1 MKRFLKVAFCFLLVL
16 VSTPVLSYPET
27 LTEGSL
33 NSEVLS
39 QIQRSFEMDNRTK
52 TILNALTNNEI
63 KNLALNREIVVANND
78 LFNHRI
84 KTKGI
89 TNQKNSGR
97 CWLFAGLNIMRPL
110 VIDKL
115 KLSDFEFSQN
125 YLFFWDKMEKA
136 NTFLENVIS
145 TRDRDLL
152 DREVVL
158 ILSDPFPDGGYWSY
172 VVDLIN
178 KYGAIPKAVMP
189 ETQNSS
195 NTGMMDNLIA
205 RKLRQDA
212 TVLRGMSKKGARI
225 NELRERKVEMLKE
238 IYHMLVLNLGMPPTE
253 FQWRYEDRD
262 TVVSQLKTYTP
273 QTFFKEVVGVDLNDY
288 VSLVNSPNHPYN
300 QFYEIRRT
308 RNLYDSPDV
317 TFINLDMKQ
326 LREFALLS
334 VLKDEPVWFGCD
346 VGKDQDSEKG
356 IMAPDIYDYQS
367 LYGVDLH
374 LTKSDRLLYRES
386 TANHAMVFV
395 GVDTLNSQ
403 PTKWLVENS
412 WGDEKGNKGYWT
424 MYDKWFDEY
433 VYEVIVNKKYLPQ
446 SILDI
451 LKTKPEELPPWDPMD
466 SMLK

>member
-1 MKRFLKVAFCFLLVL
+1 MVL
-16 VSTPVLSYPET
+16 TSASSFPQTPP
-27 LTEGSL
+27 EGSL

-39 QIQRSFEMDNRTK
+39 KIEQSFKTDSQSK

-63 KNLALNREIVVANND
+63 GNLTLSREVVVSNND

-110 VIDKL
+110 VIAKL
-115 KLSDFEFSQN
+115 KLNDFEFSQN

-136 NTFLENVIS
+136 NTFLENVIN
-145 TRDRDLL
+145 TRERDLL

-158 ILSDPFPDGGYWSY
+158 ILSDPFPDGGFWSY

-178 KYGAIPKAVMP
+178 KYGAVPKTVMP
-189 ETQNSS
+189 ETHNSNS
-195 NTGMMDNLIA
+195 TGMMDNLIA

-212 TVLRGMSKKGARI
+212 TVLREVSAKGVKI
-225 NELRERKVEMLKE
+225 DQLRERKVEMLKE
-238 IYHMLVLNLGMPPTE
+238 IYRMLVLNLGMPPTE

-262 TVVSQLKTYTP
+262 TVVSQAKTYTP

-288 VSLVNSPNHPYN
+288 VSLVNSPNHAYN
-300 QFYEIRRT
+300 QLYEIRRT

-346 VGKDQDSEKG
+346 VGKDQDGEKG
-356 IMAPDIYDYQS
+356 IMAPGIYDYQS

-374 LTKSDRLLYRES
+374 LTKSDRLRYRES
-386 TANHAMVFV
+386 SANHAMVLV

-424 MYDKWFDEY
+424 MYDQWFDEY
-433 VYEVIVNKKYLPQ
+433 VYEVVVNKKYLPQ
-446 SILDI
+446 SVVDI
-451 LKTKPEELPPWDPMD
+451 LKTKPEELPPWDPMA
-466 SMLK
+466 SMLR

>member
-1 MKRFLKVAFCFLLVL
+1 MKSFFTIIFCLLMLLVL
-16 VSTPVLSYPET
+16 TPVLSLSQT
-27 LTEGSL
+27 SSEGSL

-39 QIQRSFEMDNRTK
+39 KIQRSFKMDNHDK

-84 KTKGI
+84 KTRGI
-89 TNQKNSGR
+89 TNQKSSGR

-110 VIDKL
+110 VIDRL
-115 KLSDFEFSQN
+115 KLNDFEFSQN

-145 TRDRDLL
+145 TGDKDLL
-152 DREVVL
+152 DREVVF
-158 ILSDPFPDGGYWSY
+158 ILGDPFPDGGYWSY

-178 KYGAIPKAVMP
+178 KYGVVPKAVMP

-212 TVLRGMSKKGARI
+212 SVLREMIKNGSKT

-238 IYHMLVLNLGMPPTE
+238 IYHMLVLNLGIPPTE
-253 FQWRYEDRD
+253 FQWRYENRD
-262 TVVSQLKTYTP
+262 TIVSQVKTYTP
-273 QTFFKEVVGVDLNDY
+273 QSFFKEVVGIDLTDY
-288 VSLVNSPNHPYN
+288 VCLANSPNHPYN
-300 QFYEIRRT
+300 RLYQIQHT

-317 TFINLDMKQ
+317 SFINLDIKQ
-326 LREFALLS
+326 LNEFALLS

-346 VGKDQDSEKG
+346 VGKDQDGERG

-367 LYGVDLH
+367 IYGVDLQ
-374 LTKSDRLLYRES
+374 LSKSDRLLYRES
-386 TANHAMVFV
+386 SANHAMVFV

-412 WGDEKGNKGYWT
+412 WGDAKGNKGYWT

-433 VYEVIVNKKYLPQ
+433 VYEVIINKKYLPQ
-446 SILDI
+446 NVIDI
-451 LKTKPEELPPWDPMD
+451 LKTKPEELPPWDPMT
-466 SMLK
+466 SMLQ